1 MAAPDLM
8 SGLKGLLET
17 GKPLKTPAPQPPKAK
32 D

>member
-8 SGLKGLLET
+8 SRLLET